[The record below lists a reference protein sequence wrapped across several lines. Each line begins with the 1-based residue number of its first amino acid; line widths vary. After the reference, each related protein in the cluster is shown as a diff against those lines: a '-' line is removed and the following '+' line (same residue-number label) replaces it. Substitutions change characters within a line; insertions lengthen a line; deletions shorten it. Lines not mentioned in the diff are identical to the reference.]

1 MQTYQSAIDQ
11 LERELQVERNQ
22 RVALQGELQRI
33 QQDLK
38 SAQHSLFAL
47 HPGKQR
53 LVMALEVSG
62 LGMWDWHLATNK
74 IYYDS
79 QWKMMLGYDV
89 EEIANQGYSFEQLV
103 HPEDLP
109 RVMAIFY
116 AYLEHRR
123 ECYQAEFRM
132 LAKSGEWKWILAQG
146 KIIEW
151 DELGKPV
158 RIVGTHTEIT
168 DHKEHLQN
176 CEELASEQ
184 AQTKNTESQL
194 LQTALQESQHREQ
207 ETNRQ
212 LEIVLQELQTTQGR
226 LVQTGKMA
234 NLGQL
239 MAGITNEINNP
250 VNFLYSN
257 INPANEYAQGLIRL
271 IELYQRH
278 YPKPPAAL
286 QSEIDALELE
296 FLKTDFAKLLWSM
309 RASADRIKEI
319 VQALGDF
326 SRFDQNKLKKADLHD
341 GIDSTLMI
349 LQHRL
354 REQPQRA
361 AIEVIKDYGE
371 LPLVECYLGELNQAF
386 MSILNNAI
394 DALEERMKHDFAFIP
409 QIWITTEVVKSHL
422 SLVPNTDTIQ
432 VPQFKDRK
440 VLIRITDNGKGML
453 PHIQKRIFEPC
464 FTTKSMGSNG
474 LGLSICQQIIVEK
487 HQGKL
492 KCISQFSKGTE
503 FVIELYPKIK
513 SLNSKKAKELG
524 VK

>member
-1 MQTYQSAIDQ
+1 VVHFTALISQYLLTLLAVMQTYQSAIDQ

-22 RVALQGELQRI
+22 RVALQGELQR

-38 SAQHSLFAL
+38 
-47 HPGKQR
+47 
-53 LVMALEVSG
+53 
-62 LGMWDWHLATNK
+62 
-74 IYYDS
+74 
-79 QWKMMLGYDV
+79 
-89 EEIANQGYSFEQLV
+89 
-103 HPEDLP
+103 
-109 RVMAIFY
+109 
-116 AYLEHRR
+116 
-123 ECYQAEFRM
+123 
-132 LAKSGEWKWILAQG
+132 
-146 KIIEW
+146 
-151 DELGKPV
+151 
-158 RIVGTHTEIT
+158 
-168 DHKEHLQN
+168 
-176 CEELASEQ
+176 
-184 AQTKNTESQL
+184 
-194 LQTALQESQHREQ
+194 TALQESQQREQ

-212 LEIVLQELQTTQGR
+212 LEVVLQELQTTQQQ

-234 NLGQL
+234 GLGQL
-239 MAGITNEINNP
+239 MAGITHEINNP
-250 VNFLYSN
+250 VNFLYGN
-257 INPANEYAQGLIRL
+257 INPASVYAQGLIQL

-309 RASADRIKEI
+309 RAGADRLKEI
-319 VQALGDF
+319 VLALGNF
-326 SRFDQNKLKKADLHD
+326 SHFDQTKLKKSDLHD

-394 DALEERMKHDFAFIP
+394 DALEERMKHDLAFIP

-422 SLVPNTDTIQ
+422 SIVDNTEIQ
-432 VPQFKDRK
+432 APQFKARK
-440 VLIRITDNGKGML
+440 VVIRIVDNGKGML

-464 FTTKSMGSNG
+464 FTTKPVGSHG
-474 LGLSICQQIIVEK
+474 LGLSISQQIIVEK

-492 KCISQFSKGTE
+492 KCISQFDKGTE

-513 SLNSKKAKELG
+513 SLTPKKTEELG